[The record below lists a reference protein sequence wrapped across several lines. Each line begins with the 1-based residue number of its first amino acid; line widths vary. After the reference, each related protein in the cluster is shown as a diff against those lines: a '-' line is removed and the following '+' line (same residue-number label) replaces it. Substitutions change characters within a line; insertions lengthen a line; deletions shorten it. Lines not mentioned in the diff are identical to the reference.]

1 MFIHYFSLHITK
13 TSPEFLLPENKDY
26 EEAFF
31 KIKTQFKSLQKKF
44 ISFFAQKNKINILS
58 TVLSKC
64 IFIYL
69 FFQFQNI
76 VIKDTY
82 IFNHFELFN
91 PSGYTKN
98 TLIKLYIHRTL
109 GIKKNL
115 QSLRGIGKNL
125 TIQSTRS
132 LNKGTRSNNGHL

>member
-1 MFIHYFSLHITK
+1 M
-13 TSPEFLLPENKDY
+13 
-26 EEAFF
+26 
-31 KIKTQFKSLQKKF
+31 QKKF
-44 ISFFAQKNKINILS
+44 ISFFAQKTKL
-58 TVLSKC
+58 
-64 IFIYL
+64 IFCRPFYL
-69 FFQFQNI
+69 NVFLLFQNI
-76 VIKDTY
+76 AVKYTY

-91 PSGYTKN
+91 PSEYTKN
-98 TLIKLYIHRTL
+98 TLIKSIIIHRSL

>member
-1 MFIHYFSLHITK
+1 M
-13 TSPEFLLPENKDY
+13 
-26 EEAFF
+26 
-31 KIKTQFKSLQKKF
+31 
-44 ISFFAQKNKINILS
+44 S

-76 VIKDTY
+76 AVKDTH

-91 PSGYTKN
+91 PSEYTKN
-98 TLIKLYIHRTL
+98 TLIKLYIHRSL